1 MTQRSRPKAA
11 PSADAD
17 QSTPFVTSGGF
28 GWARCPRHEWMY
40 VSVIV
45 VPDAPDWCVGDGH
58 ELHGH
63 WLAEVA
69 A

>member
-1 MTQRSRPKAA
+1 
-11 PSADAD
+11 
-17 QSTPFVTSGGF
+17 
-28 GWARCPRHEWMY
+28 MY

-45 VPDAPDWCVGDGH
+45 VPDAPDWCVGDGG
-58 ELHGH
+58 ELPGH